1 MSYRS
6 FKDKVKGVLSR
17 SGDSI
22 RVTFSSHDGNHY
34 ARFSDGTVISGNR
47 VNKTVS
53 VRWNGG
59 NHTAMAVI

>member
-1 MSYRS
+1 M
-6 FKDKVKGVLSR
+6 KVY
-17 SGDSI
+17 
-22 RVTFSSHDGNHY
+22 FSSYGGNHH

-59 NHTAMAVI
+59 NHTAIAVI

>member
-1 MSYRS
+1 MSYKV
-6 FKDKVKGVLSR
+6 FKDKVRGILSR
-17 SGDSI
+17 SGDSMK
-22 RVTFSSHDGNHY
+22 VYFSSYDGNHC
-34 ARFSDGTVISGNR
+34 AKFSDGTVISGNR